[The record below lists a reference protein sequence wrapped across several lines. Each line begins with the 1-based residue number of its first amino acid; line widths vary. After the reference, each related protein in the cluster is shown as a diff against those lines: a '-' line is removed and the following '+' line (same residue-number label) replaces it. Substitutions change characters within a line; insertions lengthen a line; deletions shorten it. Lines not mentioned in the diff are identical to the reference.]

1 MTKATEIIQELAN
14 TNSRNDKLAILQAYS
29 NEEEFKMMMQFI
41 YNPYV
46 RTGISKSKLSRAID
60 MNLQGSEITTKDVI
74 NYFKEH
80 TTGSDA
86 DLAYASAYI
95 NQFEDG
101 TVERWLAEALV
112 TQDLKI
118 GVTSTSLNA
127 VYGRDFIPKT
137 GCMLGTLF
145 DDVGSN
151 RVQWPCIVTEKLDGI
166 RRVMIKENG
175 VVRCYS
181 RSGHEDTGMVE
192 IINEARFLPDNYVY
206 DGELIA
212 AGNFKDNI
220 ATRQATSSIANSGG
234 LKKNL
239 IFNIFDMVPLDEFY
253 FGVSA
258 ANAAQR
264 KIRLAATLDDQN
276 SVHMLDPDN
285 WQARVVNQRCSEDI
299 AIDMPHIK
307 AVPILGVVS
316 NFSEVEPIVEKIWAR
331 QGEGVMLNIA
341 TGKYE
346 IKRSKQLLKVK
357 FIKEMVLPVV
367 DFIEGQGKYAD
378 MLGAIVVDYNGS
390 KVGVGS
396 GFTES
401 QRYEIWNNQ
410 SFYKGKLAEIDTFGE
425 SQNQAGFISLNC
437 PIFKGWAQSH
447 KDAAP
452 GFGSTPV
459 ILSAT

>member
-1 MTKATEIIQELAN
+1 MAKTCDIIQELAN
-14 TNSRNDKLAILQAYS
+14 VSGRNDKLAILQAYS
-29 NEEEFKMMMQFI
+29 NEDEFKAVMQFI

-46 RTGISKSKLSRAID
+46 RTGISKAKLSRAID
-60 MNLQGSEITTKDVI
+60 MGLQSGEITALEAIK
-74 NYFKEH
+74 YFKEH

-86 DLAYASAYI
+86 DLAFASAYI
-95 NQFEDG
+95 NQFDDG
-101 TVERWLAEALV
+101 TPERWVAEALV

-127 VYGRDFIPKT
+127 VYGREFIPKT

-166 RRVMIKENG
+166 RRVMIKEDG
-175 VVRCYS
+175 VVKCYS
-181 RSGHEDTGMVE
+181 RSGHEDTGMIE
-192 IINEARFLPDNYVY
+192 IINEAKFLPDNYVY

-212 AGNFKDNI
+212 AGNFRDNI

-239 IFNIFDMVPLDEFY
+239 IFNVFDMVPISQFY
-253 FGVSA
+253 WGVSSE
-258 ANAAQR
+258 NAAQR
-264 KIRLAATLDDQN
+264 KLKLAATLDDQD
-276 SVHMLDPDN
+276 SVYMMDPDN
-285 WQARVVNQRCSEDI
+285 WQARIVNQRCSEDMQ
-299 AIDMPHIK
+299 IDMPHIK
-307 AVPILGVVS
+307 AVPILGIVKS
-316 NFSEVEPIVEKIWAR
+316 FDEVTPIVEKIWAR
-331 QGEGVMLNIA
+331 QGEGVMLNVA

-357 FIKEMVLPVV
+357 FVKEMVLPVV
-367 DFIEGQGKYAD
+367 DFLEGQGKYEG
-378 MLGAIVVDYNGS
+378 MLGAIIVEYKGS

-410 SFYKGKLAEIDTFGE
+410 EYYRGRLAEIDTFGE

-437 PIFKGWAQSH
+437 PIFKGWAQTL

-452 GFGSTPV
+452 GAATPV
-459 ILSAT
+459 LQPMA

>member
-14 TNSRNDKLAILQAYS
+14 TSSRNDKLAILQAYS

-101 TVERWLAEALV
+101 TAERWLAEALV

-151 RVQWPCIVTEKLDGI
+151 HVQWPCIVTEKLDGI

-192 IINEARFLPDNYVY
+192 IINEAKFLPDNYVY

-253 FGVSA
+253 LGISA

-285 WQARVVNQRCSEDI
+285 WQARVVSQRCSEDI

-367 DFIEGQGKYAD
+367 GFIEGQGKYED

-410 SFYKGKLAEIDTFGE
+410 EFYKGKLAEIDTFGE

-452 GFGSTPV
+452 GSASTPT